1 MSGLGERPV
10 RLPPSDLSGVF
21 APASPPVD
29 RASNLAGKLAAR
41 PPATAPAPMTP
52 APPADTAPPAKADR
66 PKPRKPRPTE
76 DAATAP
82 AVERAPRQTSGAMRA
97 VVVYLPTS
105 LRERLRN
112 AEGGLSQTGVILA
125 AISATHER
133 LRALF
138 TPPDTTATAL
148 FRTPPSRRR
157 RTPTEPMVQVTM
169 RLPTDDIAVID
180 NLVATTGAP
189 GRSVFITKAL
199 ELYLP

>member
-21 APASPPVD
+21 APAPPLD
-29 RASNLAGKLAAR
+29 RASSLAGKLAAR
-41 PPATAPAPMTP
+41 PPAPAPTTP
-52 APPADTAPPAKADR
+52 APPADTAPPAKADK

-76 DAATAP
+76 DAAP
-82 AVERAPRQTSGAMRA
+82 AVERTPQRNSGAMRA
-97 VVVYLPTS
+97 VVVYVPTS